1 MQIVYHPLFLLAL
14 GTLGV
19 VCSGLLLKE
28 MFKIRKQL
36 HAEMGRAKSLKRS
49 RKRIYF

>member
-14 GTLGV
+14 GTLGL

-36 HAEMGRAKSLKRS
+36 LTEMGHVKSTKRPK
-49 RKRIYF
+49 KRVHQ